1 MISKLRSLSIIL
13 CCALSLSAFTGC
25 GRDDND
31 AVSEIS
37 KSESSVQEDKIIEYK
52 TVEPPEGG
60 WTTEEIMNVTY
71 LCDHKLS
78 YPLSIEYLGE
88 DFSLSS
94 YSKWLAKKRLVP
106 ASLSYKGNRLA
117 NATVV
122 KPDDETMVYNIV
134 LFPDTCEV
142 EDTEPFVI
150 NGVKMY
156 DSFEDVLAALGDD
169 YRYMD
174 EDSLMYNDR
183 ETNESLYSLFFEEGK
198 LVHINVDFRF
208 EIDLPL
214 YKDLYE
220 RNSIYS
226 YGSDKD

>member
-1 MISKLRSLSIIL
+1 M
-13 CCALSLSAFTGC
+13 
-25 GRDDND
+25 
-31 AVSEIS
+31 
-37 KSESSVQEDKIIEYK
+37 
-52 TVEPPEGG
+52 
-60 WTTEEIMNVTY
+60 
-71 LCDHKLS
+71 
-78 YPLSIEYLGE
+78 
-88 DFSLSS
+88 
-94 YSKWLAKKRLVP
+94 
-106 ASLSYKGNRLA
+106 LSYKGDKLA

-122 KPDDETMVYNIV
+122 KPDDETMIYNIV
-134 LFPDTCEV
+134 LLPDTCEV

-220 RNSIYS
+220 RNSIFS

>member
-1 MISKLRSLSIIL
+1 MVSRLRILSVIL
-13 CCALSLSAFTGC
+13 CGALSLSVFAGC
-25 GRDDND
+25 ESDDNK
-31 AVSEIS
+31 VSSEE
-37 KSESSVQEDKIIEYK
+37 SESESTTQEEKVVEYE

-88 DFSLSS
+88 DFSLSR
-94 YSKWLAKKRLVP
+94 YSRRSAKQRIVP
-106 ASLSYKGNRLA
+106 AVLSYKGDKLA

-122 KPDDETMVYNIV
+122 KPDDETMIYNIV

-156 DSFEDVLAALGDD
+156 DSFEDVLAALGDN
-169 YRYMD
+169 YQYMSD
-174 EDSLMYNDR
+174 NSLMYNDR
-183 ETNESLYSLFFEEGK
+183 ETNESLYSLFFEDGK
-198 LVHINVDFRF
+198 LVHINVAFSF

-220 RNSIYS
+220 RNYS
-226 YGSDKD
+226 